1 MHFFR
6 EHLDNDVNSVLE
18 EDLHGLFDFVRVV
31 ALDAN
36 DEGDNVV
43 VKIGEVLLNGLCEVL
58 VLLANPNGN
67 VKPGLGVVELAN
79 VDLDEG
85 EALSFLV
92 VFFKDVIIICGE
104 LFLKL
109 LHFFDVFKFGVDD
122 LVHLLLHTILEILVE
137 FVEGNLAITIGVDDI
152 HNLLNLLWGKLYADI
167 VS

>member
-1 MHFFR
+1 M
-6 EHLDNDVNSVLE
+6 
-18 EDLHGLFDFVRVV
+18 
-31 ALDAN
+31 
-36 DEGDNVV
+36 
-43 VKIGEVLLNGLCEVL
+43 L

-92 VFFKDVIIICGE
+92 VFFKDVILIRMMRFTIICGE

-109 LHFFDVFKFGVDD
+109 LHFFDVFKFGVND

-152 HNLLNLLWGKLYADI
+152 HNLGLTR
-167 VS
+167 VRTF